1 MPKFYEDIT
10 HVPTGTVIFTLSATD
25 EPGDNLRVAAENPQ
39 TSENFRIVVLSGAGT
54 NNLTAQL
61 VTNALLDCDPVRSE
75 FKTCLSFIVKPLK
88 TYILSHLFTL
98 LLQ

>member
-1 MPKFYEDIT
+1 
-10 HVPTGTVIFTLSATD
+10 VIFPFSATD
-25 EPGDNLRVAAENPQ
+25 EPGDNLHVAADNPQ

-75 FKTCLSFIVKPLK
+75 FKTCLSFIVRPLK
-88 TYILSHLFTL
+88 NIHFIAPFTL